1 MAYAFIYRG
10 EYVHIIG
17 DLKAGLL
24 FSYLLSYIVLKNR
37 YAERQYKDGKI
48 IFTYEKINADTGLN
62 RKEINKAMQI
72 LNKQNLI
79 EAKKNINKG
88 ITEINIKINQDEY
101 EKLKV
106 LANKGGQYDNV
117 L

>member
-48 IFTYEKINADTGLN
+48 IFTYEKINKDTGLN
-62 RKEINKAMQI
+62 VKEIDKAIQI

-79 EAKKNINKG
+79 EASKNINEC
-88 ITEINIKINQDEY
+88 IAEISIKINQGEY
-101 EKLKV
+101 EKLKTD
-106 LANKGGQYDNV
+106 KG